1 MTAPKHQPFPC
12 LMVRRGDDGAISCAV
27 EETTVDALPPGEVL
41 IQVTGSSLNYK
52 DALACR
58 AHEGIVRSLPHVPGI
73 DCVGRVVESESPDYC
88 PSDPVLVT
96 GYELGS
102 GQWGGFAEF
111 VRVPAE
117 WVVRLPA
124 ELTPDEAMTY
134 GTAGFTAAQ
143 CVQRIVDHGV
153 TPDDGEIVVT
163 GATGGVGCLAV
174 ALLAKLGYDVAA
186 VTGKPEQKEM
196 LTRLGAKSIL
206 AREEVNDATDR
217 PMLKTRW
224 AAAVDTVGGNVLA
237 TLVRTVGY
245 RGCITA
251 CGLVAGDQLPLTVY
265 PFLLRGLTLYGIDS
279 AKCPREQR
287 LEIWR
292 RLAAEWKL
300 NDLEFLRR
308 EVTLSELPAAVEQ
321 MLAGKSHGRVL
332 VRPHVKP
339 PHQNT

>member
-1 MTAPKHQPFPC
+1 
-12 LMVRRGDDGAISCAV
+12 MVRRRADGAVACAV
-27 EETTVDALPPGEVL
+27 EETAVDQLPPGDVL
-41 IQVTGSSLNYK
+41 IQVTASSLNYK

-58 AHEGIVRSLPHVPGI
+58 AHEGIVKSLPHVPGI
-73 DCVGRVVESESPDYC
+73 DCAGRVVASGSPDYR
-88 PSDPVLVT
+88 PGDAVLVT

-102 GQWGGFAEF
+102 GQWGGFAEY

-143 CVQRIVDHGV
+143 CVERIVAHGI
-153 TPDDGEIVVT
+153 TPADGEIVVT

-174 ALLAKLGYDVAA
+174 ALLAQLGYRVAA
-186 VTGKPEQKEM
+186 VTGKPEQTAM
-196 LTRLGAKSIL
+196 LTRLGAKTIL
-206 AREEVNDATDR
+206 TREEVNDDSDR
-217 PMLKTRW
+217 PLLKSRW

-237 TLVRTVGY
+237 TLVRTVAY

-251 CGLVAGDQLPLTVY
+251 CGLVAGDELPLTVY
-265 PFLLRGLTLYGIDS
+265 PFLLRGVTLYGIDS
-279 AKCPREQR
+279 AKCPREPR

-292 RLAAEWKL
+292 RLATEWKL

-321 MLAGKSHGRVL
+321 MLAGKSHGRIL
-332 VRPHVKP
+332 VRP
-339 PHQNT
+339 QA